1 MWVGLDKALRPP
13 PWENSGDGEGGPW
26 ILPISGRLIISL
38 GSAWVGFTVAPLS
51 FLGILAF
58 GGRGRKMLLCISPCL
73 SSAATRWL
81 TEN

>member
-58 GGRGRKMLLCISPCL
+58 GGPDVRCSFVSLRALAVLPPGG
-73 SSAATRWL
+73 
-81 TEN
+81 